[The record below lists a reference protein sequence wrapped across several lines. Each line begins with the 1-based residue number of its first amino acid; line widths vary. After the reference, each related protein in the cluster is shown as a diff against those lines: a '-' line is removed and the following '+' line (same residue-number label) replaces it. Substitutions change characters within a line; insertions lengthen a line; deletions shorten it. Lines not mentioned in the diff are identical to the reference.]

1 MIVIFVAFLALVSGG
16 SLLMK
21 DREFSPNENR
31 YLAEP
36 PRLTVD
42 NILSGKF
49 QDGLENYLR
58 DQICFRDGWITVKTG
73 IQKACKDT
81 DIGGAYVGKDGY
93 DFEKITPE
101 DVDEKQI
108 DRNVKAVQDFFAK
121 ASENV
126 EKDRISFLLVPSSGL
141 VMADKLP
148 AHARLFDQAKY
159 IDQIEKQMKD
169 CRVTDV
175 REKLLSHNEDY
186 IYYKTDHHW
195 TSEGAY
201 LAYETWCDSTGMEST
216 PLADLKKQVA
226 TKKFRGSLYSKI
238 LDADSAYDSI
248 WTYGDT
254 KQKAYGSDCSLTIDE
269 KKQTD
274 SCYDTA
280 QLSQKDKYK
289 YFFGDNYGTVQIV
302 SDHARHQDRNLLVIK
317 DSFANTFVP
326 FATENYGQK
335 AYGSDCSLTI
345 DEKKQTDSCY
355 DTAQLS
361 QKDKYKYFFGDNYG
375 TVQIVS
381 DHARHQDR
389 NLLVIKDS
397 FANTFVPFATE
408 NYGQITMIDLRYYN
422 GNIEEYM
429 KEHKITDVLVLYNIT
444 NFISDRN
451 LYKLVGR
458 I

>member
-108 DRNVKAVQDFFAK
+108 ARNVKAVQDFFAK

-126 EKDRISFLLVPSSGL
+126 EKDRLSFLLVPSSGL
-141 VMADKLP
+141 VMEDKLP

-159 IDQIEKQMKD
+159 IDQIEKQMTD

-175 REKLLSHNEDY
+175 RKDLLSHKDDY

-201 LAYETWCDSTGMEST
+201 SLSKDIGVSVKEADAFLKNYLATFPKVSGYMDKTISDARNCGYVSTLFGRRRSLPELASNNHNIRASGERMARNTPIQGTAADVIKLAMVRVWRRLRDEKMESRLILT
-216 PLADLKKQVA
+216 VHDELIVEAPEAEAAKAAAILQEEMEGCVNYAVPLSTEV
-226 TKKFRGSLYSKI
+226 
-238 LDADSAYDSI
+238 
-248 WTYGDT
+248 
-254 KQKAYGSDCSLTIDE
+254 
-269 KKQTD
+269 
-274 SCYDTA
+274 
-280 QLSQKDKYK
+280 
-289 YFFGDNYGTVQIV
+289 
-302 SDHARHQDRNLLVIK
+302 HQGKNWLE
-317 DSFANTFVP
+317 A
-326 FATENYGQK
+326 
-335 AYGSDCSLTI
+335 
-345 DEKKQTDSCY
+345 
-355 DTAQLS
+355 
-361 QKDKYKYFFGDNYG
+361 
-375 TVQIVS
+375 
-381 DHARHQDR
+381 H
-389 NLLVIKDS
+389 
-397 FANTFVPFATE
+397 
-408 NYGQITMIDLRYYN
+408 
-422 GNIEEYM
+422 
-429 KEHKITDVLVLYNIT
+429 
-444 NFISDRN
+444 
-451 LYKLVGR
+451 
-458 I
+458 

>member
-1 MIVIFVAFLALVSGG
+1 MKKISVTMIVIFVAFLALVSGG

-73 IQKACKDT
+73 IQKVCKDT

-108 DRNVKAVQDFFAK
+108 ARNVKAVQDFFAK

-141 VMADKLP
+141 VMEDKLP

-186 IYYKTDHHW
+186 IYYKTDHH
-195 TSEGAY
+195 
-201 LAYETWCDSTGMEST
+201 
-216 PLADLKKQVA
+216 
-226 TKKFRGSLYSKI
+226 
-238 LDADSAYDSI
+238 
-248 WTYGDT
+248 
-254 KQKAYGSDCSLTIDE
+254 
-269 KKQTD
+269 
-274 SCYDTA
+274 
-280 QLSQKDKYK
+280 
-289 YFFGDNYGTVQIV
+289 
-302 SDHARHQDRNLLVIK
+302 
-317 DSFANTFVP
+317 
-326 FATENYGQK
+326 
-335 AYGSDCSLTI
+335 
-345 DEKKQTDSCY
+345 
-355 DTAQLS
+355 
-361 QKDKYKYFFGDNYG
+361 
-375 TVQIVS
+375 
-381 DHARHQDR
+381 
-389 NLLVIKDS
+389 
-397 FANTFVPFATE
+397 
-408 NYGQITMIDLRYYN
+408 
-422 GNIEEYM
+422 
-429 KEHKITDVLVLYNIT
+429 
-444 NFISDRN
+444 
-451 LYKLVGR
+451 
-458 I
+458 

>member
-1 MIVIFVAFLALVSGG
+1 
-16 SLLMK
+16 MK

-108 DRNVKAVQDFFAK
+108 ARNVKAVQDFFAK

-175 REKLLSHNEDY
+175 RENCFPIMRIISITKR
-186 IYYKTDHHW
+186 II
-195 TSEGAY
+195 
-201 LAYETWCDSTGMEST
+201 TGRVR
-216 PLADLKKQVA
+216 A
-226 TKKFRGSLYSKI
+226 
-238 LDADSAYDSI
+238 
-248 WTYGDT
+248 
-254 KQKAYGSDCSLTIDE
+254 LTLPM
-269 KKQTD
+269 KH
-274 SCYDTA
+274 
-280 QLSQKDKYK
+280 
-289 YFFGDNYGTVQIV
+289 GVTVPGWR
-302 SDHARHQDRNLLVIK
+302 ARRWLI
-317 DSFANTFVP
+317 
-326 FATENYGQK
+326 
-335 AYGSDCSLTI
+335 
-345 DEKKQTDSCY
+345 
-355 DTAQLS
+355 
-361 QKDKYKYFFGDNYG
+361 
-375 TVQIVS
+375 
-381 DHARHQDR
+381 
-389 NLLVIKDS
+389 
-397 FANTFVPFATE
+397 
-408 NYGQITMIDLRYYN
+408 
-422 GNIEEYM
+422 
-429 KEHKITDVLVLYNIT
+429 
-444 NFISDRN
+444 
-451 LYKLVGR
+451 
-458 I
+458 

>member
-1 MIVIFVAFLALVSGG
+1 MKKIRVTMIVIFVAFLALVSGG

-21 DREFSPNENR
+21 DREFSLNENR

-108 DRNVKAVQDFFAK
+108 ARNVKAVQDFFAK

-126 EKDRISFLLVPSSGL
+126 EKDRLSFLLVPSSGL
-141 VMADKLP
+141 VMEDKLP

-195 TSEGAY
+195 TTQGAFY
-201 LAYETWCDSTGMEST
+201 MFKDTASLFGIKGDVSDDYVSYTVTDDFNGVLASKSGCGLDEKEKIDIYAPTNGDDDVIVNYVNE
-216 PLADLKKQVA
+216 
-226 TKKFRGSLYSKI
+226 TKKTTSLYDSSK
-238 LDADSAYDSI
+238 LKTRDK
-248 WTYGDT
+248 YGVFLGGNT
-254 KQKAYGSDCSLTIDE
+254 SVIDI
-269 KKQTD
+269 KTV
-274 SCYDTA
+274 ST
-280 QLSQKDKYK
+280 SQK
-289 YFFGDNYGTVQIV
+289 
-302 SDHARHQDRNLLVIK
+302 RLLVVK
-317 DSFANTFVP
+317 DSFADCFIPFLTPHYREIVVVDPRYYSGTMQDIMDTYRITDALILYSGNTF
-326 FATENYGQK
+326 F
-335 AYGSDCSLTI
+335 
-345 DEKKQTDSCY
+345 TD
-355 DTAQLS
+355 
-361 QKDKYKYFFGDNYG
+361 N
-375 TVQIVS
+375 
-381 DHARHQDR
+381 
-389 NLLVIKDS
+389 
-397 FANTFVPFATE
+397 
-408 NYGQITMIDLRYYN
+408 
-422 GNIEEYM
+422 NISGVFTGE
-429 KEHKITDVLVLYNIT
+429 
-444 NFISDRN
+444 
-451 LYKLVGR
+451 
-458 I
+458 